1 LLRRAWGTAHQIAT
15 LLYEQFCATQVAV
28 FGSLTEP
35 LWFTKASDI
44 DIVVW
49 GLSDD
54 AYFDALGKTIG
65 FSPEFKIDLIKF
77 ENSEMLFRERVQQQA
92 LLLKKGFKGEN
103 EIAGI
108 NPLIQRSRFRE
119 QIETCELYDMNKHR
133 LIKRIT
139 DERARIVDII
149 KDIASELK
157 QLEVAPDEYRLNVE
171 ITIGN
176 YLYDVYKGTEVIF
189 KQIARDIDGRFP
201 KSAEWH
207 KALLR
212 QMTERHPERPPVIS
226 EETAEGLETLL
237 KFRHLF
243 TSIHARQLDYKRT
256 AENASRLMLFSR
268 VSLKS

>member
-1 LLRRAWGTAHQIAT
+1 
-15 LLYEQFCATQVAV
+15 
-28 FGSLTEP
+28 
-35 LWFTKASDI
+35 
-44 DIVVW
+44 
-49 GLSDD
+49 
-54 AYFDALGKTIG
+54 
-65 FSPEFKIDLIKF
+65 
-77 ENSEMLFRERVQQQA
+77 
-92 LLLKKGFKGEN
+92 
-103 EIAGI
+103 
-108 NPLIQRSRFRE
+108 
-119 QIETCELYDMNKHR
+119 MNKHR

-226 EETAEGLETLL
+226 EETTEGLETLL
-237 KFRHLF
+237 KFRHVF
-243 TSIHARQLDYKRT
+243 TSIYARQLDYK
-256 AENASRLMLFSR
+256 NAKQVDAVFAR
-268 VSLKS
+268 VSKELYVFAAFLEGHDILKSFFIIELRQKPPTRSSTASQLQRKRLELHLTKMGIACNLFLYYIINGRKL